1 MSLGGGPWACTH
13 RPRASHLTSPI
24 WARYLLSPLVTTTR
38 PPFQAGPF
46 VLRSSEN
53 QPSPPLRLP
62 SASPS
67 VHSRFRRNIDPPIPG
82 DSFQGRASAVPGWQR
97 GWLGGP
103 GVWARLESSP
113 RPGSG
118 RAPSS
123 LRSSYCSISQG
134 SQSWGLV
141 STPGEQLAA
150 GARGLH
156 GRAYPTA
163 RHGTPGPRWRACR
176 KCTTPCR
183 GQGHHGGSGGLSAE
197 ADGPP

>member
-1 MSLGGGPWACTH
+1 MHAQASGQSPDLADLGSLPPFTFNDNGRGLLSRLGRSCSEA
-13 RPRASHLTSPI
+13 PRTSP
-24 WARYLLSPLVTTTR
+24 
-38 PPFQAGPF
+38 
-46 VLRSSEN
+46 
-53 QPSPPLRLP
+53 RLP
-62 SASPS
+62 SASPQPLPPS
-67 VHSRFRRNIDPPIPG
+67 TVDLEEISTPPIPG

-113 RPGSG
+113 RTGSG

-141 STPGEQLAA
+141 STLGEQLAA
-150 GARGLH
+150 GARGLR

-163 RHGTPGPRWRACR
+163 RHGTPRHARAALAR
-176 KCTTPCR
+176 LP
-183 GQGHHGGSGGLSAE
+183 
-197 ADGPP
+197 